1 MQIKIIINED
11 VYLQGIL
18 NETSTA
24 QKVYAALP
32 IKGQGKTWG
41 EEIYFASDVEAPQDN
56 PREILQAGEIA
67 YWPPMQALCIFF
79 GPTPASRG
87 DEIRAAGPVNIIGR
101 IEGDLSILRNLR
113 EPLDIMITKDN

>member
-41 EEIYFASDVEAPQDN
+41 EEIYFASDVEAPLDN
-56 PREILQAGEIA
+56 PREILAGR
-67 YWPPMQALCIFF
+67 L
-79 GPTPASRG
+79 PTGHQCRPSAFLARLRPAG
-87 DEIRAAGPVNIIGR
+87 DEIRQPARLI
-101 IEGDLSILRNLR
+101 LSVELKGIC
-113 EPLDIMITKDN
+113 PSYGI